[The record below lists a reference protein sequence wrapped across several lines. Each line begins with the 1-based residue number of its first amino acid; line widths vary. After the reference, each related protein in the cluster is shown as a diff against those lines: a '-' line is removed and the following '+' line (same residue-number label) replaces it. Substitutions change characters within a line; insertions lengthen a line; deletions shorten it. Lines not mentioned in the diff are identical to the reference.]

1 MGPWYGRPL
10 HYRPTEAPLTHRPTP
25 RARFSLARAYRH
37 LRTAD
42 PRVGA
47 LIDAHGPYTPRPSA
61 DPYAALVRNVFH
73 QQLGG
78 AAANA
83 IMRRTF
89 ALFGDAES
97 APAPAVFLQA
107 TDAELRG
114 AGLSRQK
121 TSYLRDLAQHVVDGR
136 LTLDGL
142 GALDDAAV
150 TAQLTSVRGIGV
162 WTAHMFLM
170 FHLGR
175 PDVLPVGDLGVRKG
189 MQAVYGLPE
198 APDAERAAAI
208 GAPWAP
214 YRSVGSWYMWRAVE
228 TITPE

>member
-1 MGPWYGRPL
+1 M
-10 HYRPTEAPLTHRPTP
+10 
-25 RARFSLARAYRH
+25 
-37 LRTAD
+37 
-42 PRVGA
+42 GA

-61 DPYAALVRNVFH
+61 DPYGALVRNVFH

-97 APAPAVFLQA
+97 APAPADFLRA

-121 TSYLRDLAQHVVDGR
+121 TSYLRDLAQHVVEGR
-136 LTLDGL
+136 LSLDGL
-142 GALDDAAV
+142 AALDDAAV

-189 MQAVYGLPE
+189 MQAVYGLAE
-198 APDAERAAAI
+198 TPDAERATAI

-228 TITPE
+228 TITPD

>member
-1 MGPWYGRPL
+1 MTNATTR
-10 HYRPTEAPLTHRPTP
+10 
-25 RARFSLARAYRH
+25 RARFSLATAYRH
-37 LRTAD
+37 LRAAD

-47 LIDAHGPYTPRPSA
+47 LIDAHGPYTPRPSP
-61 DPYAALVRNVFH
+61 DPYGALVRSVFH

-97 APAPAVFLQA
+97 APAPADFLQA
-107 TDAELRG
+107 SDAELRG

-121 TSYLRDLAQHVVDGR
+121 TSYLRDLARQVVDGR
-136 LTLDGL
+136 LSLEGL
-142 GALDDAAV
+142 AALDDAAV

-162 WTAHMFLM
+162 WTAQMFLM

-189 MQAVYGLPE
+189 CRRSTGWRRRPAR
-198 APDAERAAAI
+198 RARRRSARR
-208 GAPWAP
+208 GRP

-228 TITPE
+228 TITPD